1 MDKKNQSAQ
10 EKHAKYTNKGKKIK
24 SDIWLTILFQAENQI
39 STKGNENI
47 TAIRQCWLCDGGFEI
62 RWQLK

>member
-1 MDKKNQSAQ
+1 MDKKNKSGQ

-24 SDIWLTILFQAENQI
+24 SDIWITIFFQAE
-39 STKGNENI
+39 GNENI
-47 TAIRQCWLCDGGFEI
+47 TAIRQCWLSNGGFEI